1 MQEHGTKAIY
11 YFYDEEGNRRL
22 WSVTNLNESVVS
34 GYKARIEFF
43 KKKNPNL
50 DNLFVQIDG
59 VEFKLL

>member
-22 WSVTNLNESVVS
+22 WSVTNLNETVVS
-34 GYKARIEFF
+34 GHKARIEFF
-43 KKKNPNL
+43 KKKNPDL
-50 DNLFVQIDG
+50 DNLFVQIDA

>member
-1 MQEHGTKAIY
+1 MQEHVTKAIY

-34 GYKARIEFF
+34 GYKSGIEFF
-43 KKKNPNL
+43 KKKNPDV
-50 DNLFVQIDG
+50 DNLFIQIDG